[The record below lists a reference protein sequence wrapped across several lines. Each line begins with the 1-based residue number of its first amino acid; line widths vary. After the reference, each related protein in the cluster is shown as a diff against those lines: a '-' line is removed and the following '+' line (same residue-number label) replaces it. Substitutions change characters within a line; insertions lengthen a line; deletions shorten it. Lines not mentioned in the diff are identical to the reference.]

1 MCIRDRCCFGSGTGA
16 SVDISS
22 LEMDCSHL
30 DEWGALFGESM
41 GRILVSVAPE
51 HSDSFVAAMEGNSC
65 SRMGSVED
73 NDKIMVNY
81 GENEVLQASIGDLKK
96 AWQGSL
102 GGDA

>member
-1 MCIRDRCCFGSGTGA
+1 
-16 SVDISS
+16 
-22 LEMDCSHL
+22 
-30 DEWGALFGESM
+30 M

-51 HSDSFVAAMEGNSC
+51 HSNSFVAAMEGNSC
-65 SRMGSVED
+65 CRMGSVED

-81 GENEVLQASIGDLKK
+81 GENEVLQASIGELKK

>member
-1 MCIRDRCCFGSGTGA
+1 
-16 SVDISS
+16 
-22 LEMDCSHL
+22 
-30 DEWGALFGESM
+30 
-41 GRILVSVAPE
+41 
-51 HSDSFVAAMEGNSC
+51 
-65 SRMGSVED
+65 VED